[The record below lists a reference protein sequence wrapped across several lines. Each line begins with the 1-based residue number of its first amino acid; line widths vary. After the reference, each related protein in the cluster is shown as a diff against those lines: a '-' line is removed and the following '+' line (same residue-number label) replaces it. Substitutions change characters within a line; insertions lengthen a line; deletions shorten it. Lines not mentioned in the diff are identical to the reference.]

1 MAEVTVR
8 QFAEVV
14 GIPIERLITQL
25 GEAGLSAKQADD
37 NINDEEKLQLLA
49 HLRQLHGKEAE
60 ETETAEPTKVT
71 LQRKTLSEIRVPN
84 AQGKTTTVSVEVRKK
99 KTYVKRGAM
108 MGVENQRLSRLI
120 ERDRM
125 EATQQELEEKI
136 RQQQL
141 ESVATAQVQRE
152 AEEEKR
158 RIEEAVMRMQQEAE
172 AVAQANREK
181 EEQEAKQAI
190 IKQQA
195 TKTEHKQATEKSKTP
210 TNNVAKAVPNTSEST
225 PTPKEKPKTRARDNT
240 EKKCAVVVNEKSKL
254 SPSLSKRE
262 VRTAKTEEEKV
273 GGKTYIKPPK
283 TAPIAQQGTKPS
295 PNKDRAKPAKESKS
309 TGKETKTG
317 KSYTQGQGQG
327 RAVKYDTQ
335 DGQNNR
341 RRKRSKRLINKP
353 PELPHAFQKPTAPVV
368 REVTLAETIT
378 VAELAQKMSIKA
390 TELIKTMM
398 KMGIIAT
405 INQVIDQETAAIVV
419 EEMGHIPKLLQENEI
434 ESSLIHAGERIG
446 ERKSRAP
453 VVTIMGHVD
462 HGKTSLLD
470 HIRVT
475 RVAAGEVGGITQHIG
490 AYRVDTPRGTVCF
503 LDTPGHAAF
512 TAMRARGAK
521 VTDIVVLVVAA
532 DDGVMPQTLEAIQ
545 HAKAAGV
552 SIVVAI
558 NKIDKP
564 NADPERVKQ
573 ELVAREVV
581 PEEWGGNTM
590 FVNVSAKSGVGIDEL
605 LEAILL
611 QAEVMEL
618 TAVTEG
624 PATGIVIESRLD
636 RGRGAVATLL
646 IQSGTLHKGDVLL
659 VGQEFG
665 RVRAMLNEKGAMLE
679 EAGPSVPVEV
689 LGLAGVPSAGDEA
702 FVVPD
707 ERKAREIALFR
718 QGKFREVKLA
728 RQQAPK
734 LEDMFSQMQANQL
747 ESTLNIVLKA
757 DVNGSAEALQ
767 DALTALS
774 THEVKVNIVASG
786 VGGIN
791 ESDVNLAVASE
802 AIVIGFNV
810 RADVGAKRVISEA
823 GVDLR
828 YYSVIYEAI
837 DDIKLAVNGL
847 LKPEIKEEIIGMAE
861 VRDVFR
867 SPKLG
872 AIAGCLVIDGVVKR
886 NNPIRV
892 LRDNIVI
899 FEGDLESLRRFKD
912 DVSEVKAGTEC
923 GIGVRNYNDVKIGD
937 QIEVYERKTI
947 KRVS

>member
-14 GIPIERLITQL
+14 GIPIERLIAQL

-37 NINDEEKLQLLA
+37 SINDEEKLQLLT
-49 HLRQLHGKEAE
+49 HLRQIHGKESE
-60 ETETAEPTKVT
+60 ETEVAEPTKVT

-84 AQGKTTTVSVEVRKK
+84 AQGKTTTISVEVRKK
-99 KTYVKRGAM
+99 KTYIKRGVM

-120 ERDRM
+120 ERERI
-125 EATQQELEEKI
+125 EATQQEIEEKI

-158 RIEEAVMRMQQEAE
+158 RIEEAVIRTQQEAE
-172 AVAQANREK
+172 TLAQAKREQ
-181 EEQEAKQAI
+181 EEQEVKQAI
-190 IKQQA
+190 AKQQA
-195 TKTEHKQATEKSKTP
+195 IKAENKQVTDKDKAPAT
-210 TNNVAKAVPNTSEST
+210 VAKTTSNITEST
-225 PTPKEKPKTRARDNT
+225 TIPKEKPKGKVKSVN

-262 VRTAKTEEEKV
+262 VRAAKTEEEKI
-273 GGKTYIKPPK
+273 GGKTFIKPPK
-283 TAPIAQQGTKPS
+283 SVPVTQTGAKPS
-295 PNKDRAKPAKESKS
+295 KDKGKISKE
-309 TGKETKTG
+309 GKTLKEPKIG
-317 KSYTQGQGQG
+317 KSLQIQGK
-327 RAVKYDTQ
+327 ATKYDAQ
-335 DGQNNR
+335 DGQNNVVK
-341 RRKRSKRLINKP
+341 RRKRNKRLANKP
-353 PELPHAFQKPTAPVV
+353 PEPQHGFQKPTAPIV

-405 INQVIDQETAAIVV
+405 INQLVDQETAAIVTT
-419 EEMGHIPKLLQENEI
+419 EMGHVPKLLRENEI
-434 ESSLIHAGERIG
+434 ESSLIHAGEQVG

-552 SIVVAI
+552 SMVVAI

-564 NADPERVKQ
+564 SADPERVKQ

-590 FVNVSAKSGVGIDEL
+590 FVNVSAKTGVGIDEL

-636 RGRGAVATLL
+636 KGRGAVATIL

-679 EAGPSVPVEV
+679 EAGPSVPVEM

-734 LEDMFSQMQANQL
+734 LEDIFSQMQAGQQENVL
-747 ESTLNIVLKA
+747 DIVLKA

-774 THEVKVNIVASG
+774 TDEVKVNIVASG

-802 AIVIGFNV
+802 AIIIGFNV
-810 RADVGAKRVISEA
+810 RADSGAKRVINEA

-828 YYSVIYEAI
+828 YYSIIYEAI
-837 DDIKLAVNGL
+837 DDIKQAVNGL

-861 VRDVFR
+861 VREIFR

-872 AIAGCLVIDGVVKR
+872 AIAGCLVVDGVVKR

-899 FEGDLESLRRFKD
+899 FEGELESLRRFKD
-912 DVSEVKAGTEC
+912 DVSEVKAGVEC

-937 QIEVYERKTI
+937 QIEVYERKTV
-947 KRVS
+947 KRTL